1 MLDPMLV
8 AIPESVENLQLPA
21 PELLSYYQDEQNLWW
36 KGGEKYDGLGRSIL
50 EMG

>member
-21 PELLSYYQDEQNLWW
+21 PELLSFL
-36 KGGEKYDGLGRSIL
+36 LSR
-50 EMG
+50 